1 MLPLQAKRLGQ
12 KRLVEGEAGHVE
24 LLLRWGENKVFCSD
38 QNALPCVIL
47 VMNIMSYCYCY
58 LYSQS
63 YFNRIVRVLVFNRT
77 AEFLFQSSGYDILP
91 LKVCFLRATT
101 GCEAGSKQPCKW
113 VKTPAIVDM
122 AWHAATRYA
131 PPRWE

>member
-63 YFNRIVRVLVFNRT
+63 YFNRIVRVLVFNRS
-77 AEFLFQSSGYDILP
+77 AEFLFRVLDTTFCPSQGLLSAGNDW
-91 LKVCFLRATT
+91 LR
-101 GCEAGSKQPCKW
+101 GLQ
-113 VKTPAIVDM
+113 
-122 AWHAATRYA
+122 
-131 PPRWE
+131 